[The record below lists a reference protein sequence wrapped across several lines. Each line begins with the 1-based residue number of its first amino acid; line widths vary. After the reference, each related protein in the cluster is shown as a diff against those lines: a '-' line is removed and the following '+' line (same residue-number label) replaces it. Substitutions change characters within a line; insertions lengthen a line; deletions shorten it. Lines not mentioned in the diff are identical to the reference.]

1 MNAAHNIM
9 NHDRTGALD
18 GVRVV
23 ELGQFLSAPFGGMIF
38 ADLGAEVIKI
48 ERPGAGDDGRRMG
61 KPFKGGDSLLF
72 QDLNRGKYSVE
83 LDLKTPEGR
92 RDFMALAAT
101 ADVIINNLRP
111 GTSAEMGVDA
121 AAVRERFPKV
131 IYCTLSAMGSKGPLQ
146 LQPGFEPLVQAY
158 SGLASVNGFESGPS
172 VRTGPSVVDLG
183 SGMWIVI
190 SAMAALKKRDA
201 TGVGAEINLSLLE
214 TSLTWIT
221 QDISGYMNE
230 GRKPAR
236 RGNGHPLL
244 VPYDTFGASDVPV
257 MLAVGN
263 DRQFAKFCE
272 LVDRPQW
279 CTDDGFKSNA
289 ERIANR
295 AQVTQAVAEI
305 IKSRPAAYWV
315 SELTKRD
322 VPCAQFNSIPEVL
335 AGQQVEALDLF
346 SEIVTGDVKR
356 RVLGLP
362 FTIDDRR
369 PVACEPSPKV
379 GQHNS
384 KYLQV

>member
-1 MNAAHNIM
+1 MNAAHNTM
-9 NHDRTGALD
+9 GNDHKGALD

-48 ERPGAGDDGRRMG
+48 ERLGAGDDGRRMG

-83 LDLKTPEGR
+83 LDLKTPEGH

-111 GTSAEMGVDA
+111 GTSAQMGVDA

-131 IYCTLSAMGSKGPLQ
+131 IYCTLSAMGNKGPLK

-158 SGLASVNGFESGPS
+158 SGLASVNGFESGPP

-190 SAMAALKKRDA
+190 SAMAALKQRDA
-201 TGVGAEINLSLLE
+201 TGQGAEINLSLLE

-230 GRKPAR
+230 GRNAAR

-244 VPYDTFGASDVPV
+244 VPYDTFEASDVPV

-263 DRQFAKFCE
+263 DRQFSKFCE
-272 LVDRPQW
+272 LVNRPQW
-279 CTDDGFKSNA
+279 CKADGFKTNSD
-289 ERIANR
+289 RIANR

-305 IKSRPAAYWV
+305 IKTRPASYWI

-335 AGQQVEALDLF
+335 AGEQVEALDLF
-346 SEIVTGDVKR
+346 GEIVTGDVKR

-369 PVACEPSPKV
+369 PVACQPSPKV
-379 GQHNS
+379 GQHNA

>member
-1 MNAAHNIM
+1 M
-9 NHDRTGALD
+9 NHDRSQEGALN
-18 GVRVV
+18 GIRVV

-61 KPFKGGDSLLF
+61 KPFRGGDSLLF

-83 LDLKTPEGR
+83 LDLKTPEGH
-92 RDFMALAAT
+92 RDFMAIAAT
-101 ADVIINNLRP
+101 ADIIVNNLRP
-111 GTSAEMGVDA
+111 GTSAEMKIDA
-121 AAVRERFPKV
+121 SAVRKLFPRV
-131 IYCTLSAMGSKGPLQ
+131 IYCTLSAMGSHGPLQ

-158 SGLASVNGFESGPS
+158 SGLASVNGFESAPA

-190 SAMAALKKRDA
+190 AAMAALKKREISHQ
-201 TGVGAEINLSLLE
+201 GAEINLSLLE

-230 GRKPAR
+230 GRQPFR

-244 VPYDTFGASDVPV
+244 VPYDTFEASDIPI

-272 LVDRPQW
+272 LVGREEW
-279 CTDDGFKSNA
+279 CSKDGFKTNA
-289 ERIANR
+289 ERIGNR
-295 AQVTQAVAEI
+295 VQVTAAVAEI
-305 IKSRPAAYWV
+305 IKARPAEYWV
-315 SELTKRD
+315 VELSKRD

-335 AGQQVEALDLF
+335 ASEQVDAMNLF
-346 SEIVTGDVKR
+346 GEIVTGDVTRK
-356 RVLGLP
+356 VLGLP
-362 FTIDDRR
+362 FTINNKR

-379 GQHNS
+379 GEHNS

>member
-1 MNAAHNIM
+1 MAAGMN
-9 NHDRTGALD
+9 DQQSGSGALH

-83 LDLKTPEGR
+83 LDLKTPEGH
-92 RDFMALAAT
+92 RDFMALAGT

-111 GTSAEMGVDA
+111 GTSAEMQVDA
-121 AAVRERFPKV
+121 AAVRQRFPRA

-146 LQPGFEPLVQAY
+146 LQPGFEPLIQAY
-158 SGLASVNGFESGPS
+158 SGLASVNGFESNPA

-190 SAMAALKKRDA
+190 AAMAALRKRDLDGEGA
-201 TGVGAEINLSLLE
+201 TIDLSLLE

-230 GRKPAR
+230 GRQPTR

-244 VPYDTFGASDVPV
+244 VPYDTFVASDVPI

-272 LVDRPQW
+272 LIGRGEW
-279 CTDDGFKSNA
+279 CSRDGFKSNA

-295 AQVTQAVAEI
+295 AQVMQEVGEI
-305 IKSRPAAYWV
+305 IRSRPADYWV
-315 SELTKRD
+315 AELTRRD
-322 VPCAQFNSIPEVL
+322 VPCAQFNSIPQVL
-335 AGQQVEALDLF
+335 AAQQTEAMNLF
-346 SEIVTGDVKR
+346 GEITSADVKR
-356 RVLGLP
+356 QVLGLP
-362 FTIDDRR
+362 FTINNQRPLRR
-369 PVACEPSPKV
+369 EPSPKV
-379 GQHNS
+379 GQH
-384 KYLQV
+384 